1 MVLHEARGGECLV
14 GLKDDYLAYVTD
26 ELQLL
31 PSTARAY
38 ERRIGYL
45 ERRIGK
51 PLQAVTSDD
60 LREFKRAAPSE
71 LSSQTISGFLTVARE
86 FHVWGSLEGL
96 WPKNGISD
104 VRGPRILNEGAPPL
118 SIDKALRVAACCR
131 RPLEYRVVFLP
142 LYAGMRI
149 GEAAAFGGE
158 MWLEDDWL
166 RFRGEKTQKIR
177 RVPVHPNLRAVK
189 WKVLASP
196 PTHGSTL
203 QRVKRRLE
211 ERSGVRY
218 VTHQLRKTFMTT
230 LYDVDVDDRV
240 VKELVGH
247 QQDVSGRYI
256 VVSDRKLREA
266 INALPY

>member
-1 MVLHEARGGECLV
+1 M
-14 GLKDDYLAYVTD
+14 GLRDDYLAYAGD

-31 PSTARAY
+31 PSTVKAY
-38 ERRIGYL
+38 GRRLGYL
-45 ERRIGK
+45 EQRIGK
-51 PLQAVTSDD
+51 PIEDVTPDD
-60 LREFKRAAPSE
+60 LREFKRTSTPE

-86 FHVWGSLEGL
+86 FHVWGSLEGH

-104 VRGPRILNEGAPPL
+104 VRGPRVLNDGPSPL
-118 SIDKALRVAACCR
+118 SIEKALSIVASCR

-149 GEAAAFGGE
+149 GEAAAFSGE
-158 MWLEDDWL
+158 RWLEDGWL
-166 RFRGEKTQKIR
+166 RFRGEKTLKMR
-177 RVPVHPNLRAVK
+177 RVPVHPSLRAVK

-218 VTHQLRKTFMTT
+218 VTHQLRKTFMTA
-230 LYDVDVDDRV
+230 LYDADVDDRV

-256 VVSDRKLREA
+256 VVSDRKLKEA